1 MIGGMESMLEDL
13 QKFSDVGVAISV
25 GHALACLCM
34 SIALAV
40 IVAKVYQ
47 FSFKGVSYSPA
58 FMQTLVICS
67 FVISAVMLI
76 IGSNIARAFSLVGAL
91 SIIRFRNAVKD
102 PRDVA
107 FIFLTMGIGMA
118 CGTGFYRIAITLTGV
133 ATIAIVAMTL
143 LDFGAQSTLE
153 RMLRIQAPASKN
165 YEHLFDDVLRSYT
178 KSFSLVSVESSRMG
192 TEMEL
197 LFSIRVPKGFSS
209 EGLIESLA
217 VLNDNLRIQILGSSH
232 TVDL

>member
-1 MIGGMESMLEDL
+1 MNSLIEDM
-13 QKFSDVGVAISV
+13 QKFSDVGVAVNEGQILV
-25 GHALACLCM
+25 CLLM

-40 IVAKVYQ
+40 IIAKVYQ

-67 FVISAVMLI
+67 FVIAAVMLI

-118 CGTGFYRIAITLTGV
+118 CGTGFYRIAVTLTFV
-133 ATIAIVAMTL
+133 STVAIVAMTL
-143 LDFGAQSTLE
+143 LDFGAQSTVE
-153 RMLRIQAPASKN
+153 RMIRIQAPASKN
-165 YEHLFDDVLRSYT
+165 YEHLFDDVLKNFT
-178 KSFSLVSVESSRMG
+178 KGFSLISVETSRMG
-192 TEMEL
+192 TELEM
-197 LFSIRVPKGFSS
+197 LFSIHVPKGFST
-209 EGLIESLA
+209 EGLVEALGA
-217 VLNDNLRIQILGSSH
+217 LNENLRIQILGSNH